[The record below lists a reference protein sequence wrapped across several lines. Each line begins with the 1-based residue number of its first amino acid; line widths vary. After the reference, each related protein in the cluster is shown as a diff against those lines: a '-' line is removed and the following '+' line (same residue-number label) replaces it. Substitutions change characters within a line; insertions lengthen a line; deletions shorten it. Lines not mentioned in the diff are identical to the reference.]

1 MRAALIGAI
10 VIVWGG
16 AAAAAEWATIV
27 PGEST
32 TESVKAEFGEPSR
45 ATKTKIDTYD
55 SIDWTYE
62 GSRAPAGMIRMV
74 VQFGILK
81 KGGYRPNVVRTFRLE
96 PKPGVEPTV
105 SYLSEVLATI
115 QQQPVKIVIRA
126 AYQSDRASQ
135 WIAERAKITPVVLP
149 FTVGGDPE
157 AKDLFGLFD
166 DTLARLLKAIG

>member
-16 AAAAAEWATIV
+16 TAAAAEWATIV

-96 PKPGVEPTV
+96 PKPGVFTRRQI
-105 SYLSEVLATI
+105 VLGWGKPDRGGTQDAV
-115 QQQPVKIVIRA
+115 PVMIYESGLIVYFDKDIVNA
-126 AYQSDRASQ
+126 ISM
-135 WIAERAKITPVVLP
+135 W
-149 FTVGGDPE
+149 FTVPRPE
-157 AKDLFGLFD
+157 PAPKD
-166 DTLARLLKAIG
+166 KP

>member
-16 AAAAAEWATIV
+16 AAVAAEWATIV

-81 KGGYRPNVVRTFRLE
+81 KGGYQPNVVRTFRLE
-96 PKPGVEPTV
+96 PKPGVFTRRQIVLGWGKPDRGGTQDAVPVMIYMTLLYYFVQAV
-105 SYLSEVLATI
+105 SPLFRRRRA
-115 QQQPVKIVIRA
+115 PRA
-126 AYQSDRASQ
+126 ARADRE
-135 WIAERAKITPVVLP
+135 ERVA
-149 FTVGGDPE
+149 
-157 AKDLFGLFD
+157 
-166 DTLARLLKAIG
+166 

>member
-16 AAAAAEWATIV
+16 AAAAAEWATVV

-45 ATKTKIDTYD
+45 AAKTKIDTYD

-96 PKPGVEPTV
+96 PKPGVFTRRQI
-105 SYLSEVLATI
+105 VLGWGKPDRGGT
-115 QQQPVKIVIRA
+115 QDGVPVMIYESGLIVYFDKDIVNA
-126 AYQSDRASQ
+126 ISM
-135 WIAERAKITPVVLP
+135 W
-149 FTVGGDPE
+149 FTVPRPE
-157 AKDLFGLFD
+157 PPPKD
-166 DTLARLLKAIG
+166 KP